1 MPSGALQG
9 KNRLNLDFVTRLVA
23 TWPEE
28 MPERPSATLPVTVR
42 DIGPGLVIETES
54 FKVTATETPHISSWE
69 MKSLGYRVD
78 SRYGSVAVSGDTAPS
93 KNMVELA
100 RGADL
105 LIHEC
110 VIPDYGMTRGGKF
123 SSRSGVQRQEGET
136 ERPRTG
142 HTSPSELGKL
152 AQEAGVK
159 KVVAT
164 HLPPY
169 TSVEAAVAMSSLY
182 YGPRQSPEI
191 WEKWVA
197 AIKAHYDGPVV
208 LAEDALVLEVGQK

>member
-1 MPSGALQG
+1 MSSGALQG

-28 MPERPSATLPVTVR
+28 MPERPSATLPVTVK

-78 SRYGSVAVSGDTAPS
+78 SRYGSVAVSGDTAPA

-110 VIPDYGMTRGGKF
+110 VTPT
-123 SSRSGVQRQEGET
+123 
-136 ERPRTG
+136 TG
-142 HTSPSELGKL
+142 
-152 AQEAGVK
+152 
-159 KVVAT
+159 
-164 HLPPY
+164 
-169 TSVEAAVAMSSLY
+169 
-182 YGPRQSPEI
+182 
-191 WEKWVA
+191 
-197 AIKAHYDGPVV
+197 
-208 LAEDALVLEVGQK
+208 